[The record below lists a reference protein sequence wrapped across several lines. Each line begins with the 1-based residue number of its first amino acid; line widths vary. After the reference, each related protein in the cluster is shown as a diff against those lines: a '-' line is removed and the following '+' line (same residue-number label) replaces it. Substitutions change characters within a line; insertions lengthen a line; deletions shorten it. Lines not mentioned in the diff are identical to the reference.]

1 MKKVIQILLICLI
14 IAGIVVISTVGFN
27 VGLKYSEHKEISI
40 NINKEFNV
48 SDIRNITKE
57 VFGNKPMIIQQ
68 VELYKDMVQIS
79 VKEASEEQVS
89 SLNDK
94 INEKYGLENAI
105 SDVKVVDIPNVRL
118 RNVIKPYILPVSI
131 VSVLTIIFAMIVYRK
146 LGVWKVLY
154 DTAMAIVAPQAI
166 LSSLYAVT
174 RIPINRIATIVAIS
188 VFALSITMII
198 LKLNI
203 TKQKLILPI
212 FWQYSEPMFWTG
224 GPSR

>member
-40 NINKEFNV
+40 NISKEFNV

-166 LSSLYAVT
+166 LSSLYSVT

-203 TKQKLILPI
+203 TKQKL
-212 FWQYSEPMFWTG
+212 FKEKEDSKKVEKG
-224 GPSR
+224 

>member
-1 MKKVIQILLICLI
+1 M
-14 IAGIVVISTVGFN
+14 
-27 VGLKYSEHKEISI
+27 KYSEHKEISI

-203 TKQKLILPI
+203 TKQKL
-212 FWQYSEPMFWTG
+212 FKEKEDSKKVEKG
-224 GPSR
+224 

>member
-154 DTAMAIVAPQAI
+154 DIAMAIVAPQAI

-203 TKQKLILPI
+203 TKQKL
-212 FWQYSEPMFWTG
+212 FKEKEDSKKVEKG
-224 GPSR
+224 

>member
-203 TKQKLILPI
+203 TKKKL
-212 FWQYSEPMFWTG
+212 FKEKEDSKKVEKG
-224 GPSR
+224 

>member
-105 SDVKVVDIPNVRL
+105 SDTTGTSWVLAGMADH
-118 RNVIKPYILPVSI
+118 VISQ
-131 VSVLTIIFAMIVYRK
+131 
-146 LGVWKVLY
+146 
-154 DTAMAIVAPQAI
+154 D
-166 LSSLYAVT
+166 
-174 RIPINRIATIVAIS
+174 
-188 VFALSITMII
+188 
-198 LKLNI
+198 
-203 TKQKLILPI
+203 
-212 FWQYSEPMFWTG
+212 
-224 GPSR
+224 

>member
-1 MKKVIQILLICLI
+1 
-14 IAGIVVISTVGFN
+14 
-27 VGLKYSEHKEISI
+27 
-40 NINKEFNV
+40 
-48 SDIRNITKE
+48 
-57 VFGNKPMIIQQ
+57 MIIQQ

-174 RIPINRIATIVAIS
+174 RIPINRITTIVAIS

-203 TKQKLILPI
+203 TKQKL
-212 FWQYSEPMFWTG
+212 FKEKEDSKKVEKG
-224 GPSR
+224 

>member
-1 MKKVIQILLICLI
+1 MASMIQRLVPDAKVAIAHGRMTSKDLENIIL
-14 IAGIVVISTVGFN
+14 GF
-27 VGLKYSEHKEISI
+27 L
-40 NINKEFNV
+40 NKEFNV

-203 TKQKLILPI
+203 TKQKL
-212 FWQYSEPMFWTG
+212 FKEKEDSKKVEKG
-224 GPSR
+224 

>member
-94 INEKYGLENAI
+94 IN
-105 SDVKVVDIPNVRL
+105 
-118 RNVIKPYILPVSI
+118 
-131 VSVLTIIFAMIVYRK
+131 
-146 LGVWKVLY
+146 
-154 DTAMAIVAPQAI
+154 
-166 LSSLYAVT
+166 
-174 RIPINRIATIVAIS
+174 
-188 VFALSITMII
+188 
-198 LKLNI
+198 
-203 TKQKLILPI
+203 
-212 FWQYSEPMFWTG
+212 
-224 GPSR
+224 

>member
-40 NINKEFNV
+40 NISKEFNV

-203 TKQKLILPI
+203 TKKKL
-212 FWQYSEPMFWTG
+212 FKEKEDSKKVEKG
-224 GPSR
+224 

>member
-1 MKKVIQILLICLI
+1 
-14 IAGIVVISTVGFN
+14 
-27 VGLKYSEHKEISI
+27 
-40 NINKEFNV
+40 
-48 SDIRNITKE
+48 
-57 VFGNKPMIIQQ
+57 MIIQQ

-203 TKQKLILPI
+203 TKQKL
-212 FWQYSEPMFWTG
+212 FKEKEDSKKVEKG
-224 GPSR
+224 

>member
-1 MKKVIQILLICLI
+1 
-14 IAGIVVISTVGFN
+14 
-27 VGLKYSEHKEISI
+27 
-40 NINKEFNV
+40 
-48 SDIRNITKE
+48 
-57 VFGNKPMIIQQ
+57 
-68 VELYKDMVQIS
+68 MVQIS

-118 RNVIKPYILPVSI
+118 RNVMKPYILPVSI

-203 TKQKLILPI
+203 TKQKL
-212 FWQYSEPMFWTG
+212 FKEKEDSKKVEKG
-224 GPSR
+224 

>member
-27 VGLKYSEHKEISI
+27 VGLKYSVHKEISI

-131 VSVLTIIFAMIVYRK
+131 VSVLTIIFAMIVYRN

-203 TKQKLILPI
+203 TKQKL
-212 FWQYSEPMFWTG
+212 FKEKEDSKKVEKG
-224 GPSR
+224 

>member
-40 NINKEFNV
+40 NISKEFNV

-57 VFGNKPMIIQQ
+57 VFGNKPVIIQQ

-203 TKQKLILPI
+203 TKQKL
-212 FWQYSEPMFWTG
+212 FKEKEDSKKVEKD
-224 GPSR
+224 

>member
-14 IAGIVVISTVGFN
+14 IVGIVVISTVGFN

-40 NINKEFNV
+40 NISKEFNV

-203 TKQKLILPI
+203 TKQKL
-212 FWQYSEPMFWTG
+212 FKEKEDSKKVEKG
-224 GPSR
+224 

>member
-79 VKEASEEQVS
+79 EKEASEEQVS

-203 TKQKLILPI
+203 TKQKL
-212 FWQYSEPMFWTG
+212 FKEKEDSKKVEKG
-224 GPSR
+224 

>member
-40 NINKEFNV
+40 NISKEFNV

-146 LGVWKVLY
+146 LGVWQVLY

-203 TKQKLILPI
+203 TKQKL
-212 FWQYSEPMFWTG
+212 FKEKEDSKKVEKG
-224 GPSR
+224 

>member
-203 TKQKLILPI
+203 TKQKL
-212 FWQYSEPMFWTG
+212 FKEKEDTKKVEKG
-224 GPSR
+224 

>member
-105 SDVKVVDIPNVRL
+105 SDVKIVDIPNVRL

-203 TKQKLILPI
+203 TKQKL
-212 FWQYSEPMFWTG
+212 FKEKEDSKKVEKG
-224 GPSR
+224 

>member
-212 FWQYSEPMFWTG
+212 F
-224 GPSR
+224 

>member
-14 IAGIVVISTVGFN
+14 IAGIVVIPTVGFN

-203 TKQKLILPI
+203 TKQKL
-212 FWQYSEPMFWTG
+212 FKEKEDSKKVEKG
-224 GPSR
+224 

>member
-203 TKQKLILPI
+203 KKQKL
-212 FWQYSEPMFWTG
+212 FKEKEDSKKVEKG
-224 GPSR
+224 